1 MKKILLALVL
11 TLCHLAAVA
20 NTTHTPIKIVVAY
33 APGGPLSN
41 LAYLLQKSLSA
52 KLDVPVIVE
61 HRPGAGGAVGTAW
74 ALNQSSEHIL
84 LINTPAIVINTFKNP
99 PPYNDNQLIP
109 AILLGRSPLILVK
122 SKKFPAENFND
133 LKKFKGKTSITYGSA
148 GMGSAVQLAMEK
160 LNSNLKLNLIHVP
173 YKGTGPYLTD
183 LIAGHIDLAFVF
195 ASPAVINHINN
206 GDIVALAVENN
217 IRLPN
222 IKHIPIFQEYGIS
235 NVGNFSW
242 FGLFVAG
249 QWNQTDLQ
257 NVKQVLVNNMQDHKL
272 STPYRE
278 FGLIWNNKEIVP
290 PLDWVNQQKQNI
302 APLIKMIS
310 LE

>member
-11 TLCHLAAVA
+11 TLWQIGAIA
-20 NTTHTPIKIVVAY
+20 NTTPVKIVVAY
-33 APGGPLSN
+33 APGGPNSN

-61 HRPGAGGAVGTAW
+61 HRPGAGGAIGTGW
-74 ALNQSSEHIL
+74 ALNQSSENIL
-84 LINTPAIVINTFKNP
+84 LINNSAIIINTFKNP
-99 PPYNDNQLIP
+99 SPYNDNQLVP
-109 AILLGRSPLILVK
+109 AVLLGRSPLILVK
-122 SKKFPAENFND
+122 SKKFPIENFND
-133 LKKFKGKTSITYGSA
+133 LKQFKGKTSITYGSA
-148 GMGSAVQLAMEK
+148 GMGSTVQLAMEK

-195 ASPAVINHINN
+195 ASPAVISHINN
-206 GDIVALAVENN
+206 GDIIALAVENN
-217 IRLPN
+217 IRLPG
-222 IKHIPIFQEYGIS
+222 IKHVPLFQEYGID

-249 QWNQTDLQ
+249 QWNQSDLQ
-257 NVKQVLVNNMQDHKL
+257 NVKQVLVNVMQDHKL

-278 FGLIWNNKEIVP
+278 FGLTWNNKEIVP
-290 PLDWVNQQKQNI
+290 ALDWVKQQKQNI

>member
-1 MKKILLALVL
+1 MKKILLALAL
-11 TLCHLAAVA
+11 SLCQIGAIA
-20 NTTHTPIKIVVAY
+20 NPTHTPVKIVVAF
-33 APGGPLSN
+33 APGGPNSN

-61 HRPGAGGAVGTAW
+61 HRSGAGGAIGTAW
-74 ALNQSSEHIL
+74 ALNQSSEHVL
-84 LINTPAIVINTFKNP
+84 LINNSAIIINTFKNP
-99 PPYNDNQLIP
+99 SPYNDNQLVP
-109 AILLGRSPLILVK
+109 VVLLGRSPLILVK

-133 LKKFKGKTSITYGSA
+133 LKKFKGKTSIAYGSA
-148 GMGSAVQLAMEK
+148 GMGSTVQLAMEK

-173 YKGTGPYLTD
+173 YKGTGPYLKD

-206 GDIVALAVENN
+206 GDIIALAVENN
-217 IRLPN
+217 TRLPSIN
-222 IKHIPIFQEYGIS
+222 HVPLFQEYGIAD
-235 NVGNFSW
+235 VGNFSW
-242 FGLFVAG
+242 FGLFAAG

-257 NVKQVLVNNMQDHKL
+257 NVKQVLVNVMQDHKL

-278 FGLIWNNKEIVP
+278 FGLTWNNKEIVP
-290 PLDWVNQQKQNI
+290 TLDWVNQQKQNI
-302 APLIKMIS
+302 APLIKMIH